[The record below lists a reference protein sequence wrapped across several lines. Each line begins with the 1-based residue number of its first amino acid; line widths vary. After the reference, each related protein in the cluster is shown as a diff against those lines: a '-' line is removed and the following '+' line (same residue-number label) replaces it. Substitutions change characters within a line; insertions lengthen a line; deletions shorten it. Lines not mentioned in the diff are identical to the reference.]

1 MALWGKTSAD
11 ADKPKWLTS
20 AQKANTELTE
30 AGWVFTQPN
39 GTKELLVALGDADPT
54 PPGPVNTV
62 LPAITGTARVA
73 QALTV
78 NNGTWTGTAP
88 SYARVWQTAD
98 AATGPWTDTTTTTTT
113 YTPGAGAN
121 QISSCPFLLETSC
134 IDLGSDHVLQWHFFP
149 LVTPTTLTK
158 AS

>member
-11 ADKPKWLTS
+11 ADKPKWLTA
-20 AQKANTELTE
+20 AQKADTELTD
-30 AGWVFTQPN
+30 AGWVYTQVD
-39 GTKELLVALGDADPT
+39 GTKEILVAMGDAEVT

-78 NNGTWTGTAP
+78 NNGTWVGTAP

-98 AATGPWTDTTTTTTT
+98 ASTGPWTDTATTTTT
-113 YTPGAGAN
+113 YTPGAGAVGDY
-121 QISSCPFLLETSC
+121 IRVKLTATR
-134 IDLGSDHVLQWHFFP
+134 DGGSTVVYSNVAGP
-149 LVTPTTLTK
+149 VI
-158 AS
+158 AA